1 MNWRWAASGDLKRFV
16 PVSDRPKME
25 IGRMKKWHTERP
37 MIGFTRVAG
46 ADQTGDEPLFPP
58 GAALARSLRQ
68 RLLDQRSHAPASQ
81 FRS

>member
-1 MNWRWAASGDLKRFV
+1 
-16 PVSDRPKME
+16 
-25 IGRMKKWHTERP
+25 MKKWHTERP